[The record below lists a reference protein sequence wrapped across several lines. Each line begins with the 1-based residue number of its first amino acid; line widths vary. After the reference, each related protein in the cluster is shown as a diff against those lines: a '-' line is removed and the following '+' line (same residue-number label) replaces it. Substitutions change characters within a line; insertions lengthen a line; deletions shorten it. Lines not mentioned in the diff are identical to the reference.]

1 MNTVDSFHGVIS
13 AMIPVAEIQAD
24 FYLKSLNYQIW

>member
-1 MNTVDSFHGVIS
+1 MNTVDSLCGVTP
-13 AMIPVAEIQAD
+13 AMIPVADIQAD